1 MLRAGVG
8 RATIT
13 PPLEAGLAGYGIY
26 LHRKARWVH
35 DDLTARVLMLDD
47 GLKRVALV
55 ACDLVGLDEWL
66 AHAIRAEVR
75 RVTKARDEEIVL
87 ACIHTHTGPT
97 ATFMRGW
104 GEVDRGHLEV
114 LPKLVG
120 SAAWAALEGMVDVEV
135 GAGSGE
141 HSDLAWNRTRTEEGH
156 IDPDVPV
163 WAFRAK
169 DDGRLVATVIS
180 YACHPVMLGPKPVI
194 SADYVW
200 ATRLQ
205 VEEEVG
211 GTCLFFTGA
220 CGDIDPVSNSKAW
233 GKADFDRVE
242 RDGRAL
248 GMKAAEV
255 VRGMEFGDV
264 GLKLWARRVELPLR
278 VPGPGEEEAF
288 FEEVKEFAAP
298 QGVLEQENDMARRQW
313 LARMAMFRG
322 WESERWLELMEA
334 WYPGE
339 IVWTDEGW
347 APAWRKDGGHPGVLR
362 VAFRAVALGDS
373 ALVAVPGEVFSR
385 IGKAVKEVS
394 PFRPTFFVGYADRY
408 IGYIPT
414 REDFQI
420 KSYAS
425 SFVPFLSDLF
435 PYREDVG
442 EVMVREAAGLLE
454 EMRR

>member
-1 MLRAGVG
+1 MLKVGAG

-13 PPLEAGLAGYGIY
+13 PPLGTGLAGYGIY
-26 LHRKARWVH
+26 LHRRARWVH
-35 DDLTARVLMLDD
+35 DDLTARVLVLDD
-47 GLKRVALV
+47 GLKRAALV
-55 ACDLVGLDEWL
+55 VCDLVGLDDWL
-66 AHAIRAEVR
+66 AEAIRVEVR
-75 RVTKARDEEIVL
+75 KVTEARDDGIVL

-97 ATFMRGW
+97 TTFMRGW
-104 GEVDRGHLEV
+104 GEIDRGYLEA

-120 SAAWAALEGMVDVEV
+120 SAAWAAVEGMVEVEV
-135 GAGSGE
+135 GAASGK
-141 HSDLAWNRTRTEEGH
+141 HPDLAWNRTRTEGEH
-156 IDPDVPV
+156 IDPEVPV

-169 DDGRLVATVIS
+169 DDGRIVATVVS

-220 CGDIDPVSNSKAW
+220 CGDIDPVSNRENW
-233 GKADFDRVE
+233 GKADFNRVE

-248 GMKAAEV
+248 GRTAVEAVE
-255 VRGMEFGDV
+255 GMEFGEAD
-264 GLKLWARRVELPLR
+264 LKVQARKVELPLR
-278 VPGPGEEEAF
+278 VPEPGAEETF
-288 FEEVKEFAAP
+288 FEEMRELAAP
-298 QGVLEQENDMARRQW
+298 KGILEGGNEMARRQW

-322 WESERWLELMEA
+322 WESERWLELMERR
-334 WYPGE
+334 YPGE
-339 IVWTDEGW
+339 ILWTDDGWEPTWKGEG
-347 APAWRKDGGHPGVLR
+347 RHPGTLEVS
-362 VAFRAVALGDS
+362 FRAVALGDS

-385 IGKAVKEVS
+385 IGKAVKEGA
-394 PFRPTFFVGYADRY
+394 PFRPTHFVGYADRY
-408 IGYIPT
+408 VGYIPT
-414 REDFQI
+414 REDFRV

-442 EVMVREAAGLLE
+442 DVMVREATELLE
-454 EMRR
+454 EMKG